1 MGPAGR
7 NWLEEKLAT
16 TAAELS
22 ESASDE
28 DASVKPFLIA
38 PAPQAGTGQGALKG
52 VCVPLFLPGF
62 QERQGSCQDREAGRP
77 CGRLVPSQPLL
88 PAPNRGSAVRSH
100 EPWKRDLSF
109 LCLTFLIL
117 K

>member
-1 MGPAGR
+1 M
-7 NWLEEKLAT
+7 AT

-22 ESASDE
+22 ESTSDE
-28 DASVKPFLIA
+28 DASVKPLLIA

-62 QERQGSCQDREAGRP
+62 QGRQGSCQDREAGRA

-88 PAPNRGSAVRSH
+88 PTPNLSSAVHGH
-100 EPWKRDLSF
+100 EPWTRDWSF
-109 LCLTFLIL
+109 LCSLSSF
-117 K
+117 